1 MDAWSGCVAGTIPV
15 DAYRA
20 AVVDAGF
27 DSVEIEITNRFG
39 PGEAG
44 LPEGAGKIGSA
55 FIRASKP

>member
-1 MDAWSGCVAGTIPV
+1 MPMAGTIPV

-44 LPEGAGKIGSA
+44 LPVGAGKIGSA